1 MNLVLGI
8 LWLLGALFLFGYEA
22 VLGVRLWRFHLLN
35 DVSGAWAL
43 LILAA
48 WNFVRW
54 YSVRMSRAETEAN
67 RIVYQARRRQQ
78 ERDLEQRPVEPDPTF
93 DFNDRSAAPAKAPR
107 PPGEQPPSSN

>member
-1 MNLVLGI
+1 MNLLLGI
-8 LWLLGALFLFGYEA
+8 MWLLGALFLFGYEA
-22 VLGVRLWRFHLLN
+22 VKGVRLWPLHLLN

-54 YSVRMSRAETEAN
+54 YSVRMSRADAEAN

-78 ERDLEQRPVEPDPTF
+78 ERDLEQRPVEPDPAF
-93 DFNDRSAAPAKAPR
+93 DFTDRPAAPTPR
-107 PPGEQPPSSN
+107 PPGAQPPSSN